1 MEKKYNNSKFITI
14 VASLFL
20 ITLTVF
26 ILKTLQDI
34 LLPFF
39 IAIIIALMFEPLYA
53 WLKNK
58 KLPGWAA
65 IIVIVLIIVII
76 ANISSIFIVA
86 TINPFQAA
94 LPSYEQ
100 KFNELFNNM
109 FYMLGG
115 WGIDTEGL
123 RASLDPDKYIQD
135 GTIAG
140 IVTGLFSSLL
150 GILGDFV
157 FILIYVVFLLS
168 EFGSIKQRIMVA
180 FSSERAGKI
189 SSLISDIFRDVRKY
203 IIGLTLINLIHAIF
217 VTIILWA
224 FGVDFYLIW
233 GLLTFLL
240 DYIPNIGAI
249 ISTVLPF
256 LTALM
261 VYDNIITPLIIL
273 IILIVIGNVVG
284 NLIEP
289 KVFGD
294 SLDLSPVLILFA
306 LIFWG
311 YVWGIMGMILSVPII
326 SMIKI
331 VLMKFDT
338 TRPIAVLMTY
348 NMGSVRKIR
357 KRRSRK
363 ITEQD
368 LTKE

>member
-1 MEKKYNNSKFITI
+1 MEKTYNNSKFITI
-14 VASLFL
+14 VASIFL
-20 ITLTVF
+20 ITLSVF

-39 IAIIIALMFEPLYA
+39 IAVIIAFMFEPLYA

-58 KLPGWAA
+58 KVPGWAA
-65 IIVIVLIIVII
+65 IVIIVLIILLIS
-76 ANISSIFIVA
+76 NISSIFIMA
-86 TINPFQAA
+86 TVGPFQEA
-94 LPSYEQ
+94 LPAYEE
-100 KFNELFNNM
+100 KFNELVNNIFSM
-109 FYMLGG
+109 VGS
-115 WGIDTEGL
+115 WGIDVQGL
-123 RASLDPDKYIQD
+123 KSTLDPNTYMQN
-135 GTIAG
+135 GTVTG

-168 EFGSIKQRIMVA
+168 EMGSIKQRILVA
-180 FSSERAGKI
+180 FSPERAGKI
-189 SSLISDIFRDVRKY
+189 SSLIGDIFRDVRKY
-203 IIGLTLINLIHAIF
+203 IVGLTLINLVHSIL

-249 ISTVLPF
+249 ISTILPF

-261 VYDNIITPLIIL
+261 IYDNVITPLIIL
-273 IILIVIGNVVG
+273 VILIVLGNVIG

-294 SLDLSPVLILFA
+294 SLDLSPVLILFS

-311 YVWGIMGMILSVPII
+311 YVWGIMGMILSVPIM

-331 VLMKFDT
+331 ALMKFDA

-348 NMGSVRKIR
+348 NLGSVRALKKKRGR
-357 KRRSRK
+357 KV
-363 ITEQD
+363 TEPA
-368 LTKE
+368 